1 MRIEL
6 DANGYVLNTYWG
18 CYSGECIEYKGAIP
32 SGYESYADWNT
43 NALISAYYLEDGDL
57 KLDSIKLTELEA
69 KIEQEAIDNEPVLRK
84 DLYGSTDTL
93 NNQYISAIA
102 QGETLSIDNVKKLNP
117 KIKITDIESF
127 VDNKIDIITQAR
139 NMLRNDGISEKI
151 NGVKFTKNIDGS
163 ITINGTATKDI
174 EYNLSGNST
183 NTDPLFALKK
193 NIDYYFNIDGLDC
206 EMKYYDGTTSQ
217 VYVGASG
224 KINLNES
231 KAVTQV
237 LIKIPTGTKVNK
249 KIYPMLEYGTSA
261 SPYEE
266 YKSRKLTIDLSE
278 YTKDMFYPDE
288 DIYPDEDLFP
298 TGVNEIEYIT
308 IEDGRIKAYIDGK
321 LLYIAKGN
329 VNLFDGYNNVY
340 TSQNA
345 YLEMKYYTNLL
356 DVESLEFLQ
365 GKATTTNQFKIL
377 EDGSIEAHNGYFSG
391 KITSE
396 SGNVGG
402 CTIDDAGIYS
412 GSGNTT
418 AGVGVYGPRY
428 AFWAGSSPDNSVNA
442 PFRVGHDGSLRSS
455 NADITGNIT
464 ANSGTFNGTVNA
476 SGGNIGGFTLDGD
489 KVYMGDTGMSSNGG
503 RHAFWA
509 GETNG
514 QCGSGSTDAPFRVGH
529 NGYLTATNATITGD
543 ITANSGTFN
552 GTINAGGG
560 SIGNWSISGGGLT
573 GSSGGYS
580 VSLTPAYLSAK
591 APGDTWEQ
599 IRWYSIVFDLSDR
612 NIKNNIQELENKYDV
627 LFDNLKPV
635 SFKYNDEY
643 EEEDLRHI
651 GFIAQDFQEAEK
663 LAGLNDLA
671 TVHGKKILKLDK
683 QEIIALNTWQIQK
696 LKNQVKEQQEMLEQL
711 REEINLLKESDK

>member
-32 SGYESYADWNT
+32 SGYESYVDWDT
-43 NALISAYYLEDGDL
+43 NALINAYYLEDGDL
-57 KLDSIKLTELEA
+57 KLDSIKLAELEA
-69 KIEQEAIDNEPVLRK
+69 KIEQETIDNEPVLRK

-127 VDNKIDIITQAR
+127 SDNKIDIITQAR

-151 NGVKFTKNIDGS
+151 GGVKFTKNIDGS
-163 ITINGTATKDI
+163 ITINGTATEDI

-193 NIDYYFNIDGLDC
+193 NIDYYFNIGGLDC

-237 LIKIPTGTKVNK
+237 LIKIPIGTKVNT

-298 TGVNEIEYIT
+298 AGINEVEYIT
-308 IEDGRIKAYIDGK
+308 IEDGRIKAYIDGS

-340 TSQNA
+340 TSQNT

-365 GKATTTNQFKIL
+365 GKATTTNRFKIL

-391 KITSE
+391 EVNATSGKFTGTVT
-396 SGNVGG
+396 SANGSIGG
-402 CTIDDAGIYS
+402 CTIDGAGIYS

-418 AGVGVYGPRY
+418 AGVGLYGLRH
-428 AFWAGSSPDNSVNA
+428 AFWAGATPDNSHNA
-442 PFRVGHDGSLRSS
+442 PFRVGHDGTMTCN
-455 NADITGNIT
+455 NATANGLNINNGNINLT
-464 ANSGTFNGTVNA
+464 SISENSKITLNDSENSSCKYEQSARVIKWTGLNGGFISMWNTGTVP
-476 SGGNIGGFTLDGD
+476 IL
-489 KVYMGDTGMSSNGG
+489 
-503 RHAFWA
+503 
-509 GETNG
+509 
-514 QCGSGSTDAPFRVGH
+514 
-529 NGYLTATNATITGD
+529 
-543 ITANSGTFN
+543 
-552 GTINAGGG
+552 
-560 SIGNWSISGGGLT
+560 
-573 GSSGGYS
+573 
-580 VSLTPAYLSAK
+580 SLTDNVNNSHTNLNA
-591 APGDTWEQ
+591 
-599 IRWYSIVFDLSDR
+599 WYIETPELRQTSLEKNKKNFEKFDGALNLID
-612 NIKNNIQELENKYDV
+612 NIDLYKY
-627 LFDNLKPV
+627 NLKQ
-635 SFKYNDEY
+635 
-643 EEEDLRHI
+643 EEDDHKKHI
-651 GFIAQDFQEAEK
+651 GFVIGDKYNYSSEITSVDEEGK
-663 LAGLNDLA
+663 ETGVDLYSMTSLCLQA
-671 TVHGKKILKLDK
+671 I
-683 QEIIALNTWQIQK
+683 
-696 LKNQVKEQQEMLEQL
+696 KEQQEIINKLKSRIEVLEN
-711 REEINLLKESDK
+711 EKN